1 MASMP
6 DDTGPEITLG
16 TLHGDLGRLSG
27 DLGKLS
33 GDLGKLSG
41 DLGRL
46 GETVNEVKTD
56 VREVKADVRELKVM
70 VATGFRA
77 FPPDWPSEMLRLLRE
92 NNRLTDTRF
101 AQLDATLREQA
112 VETHTILRALATGQ
126 GELATGQRELVT
138 GQRELVTELRALVA
152 RIDALIRGR
161 RDGRSE

>member
-1 MASMP
+1 MGSMP

-16 TLHGDLGRLSG
+16 TLHGDLGRLS
-27 DLGKLS
+27 S
-33 GDLGKLSG
+33 

-46 GETVNEVKTD
+46 GETVGEVKTD
-56 VREVKADVRELKVM
+56 VRELKLM

-92 NNRLTDTRF
+92 NNRLTDARF

-112 VETHTILRALATGQ
+112 VETHTALRALATGQ
-126 GELATGQRELVT
+126 GELAT

-161 RDGRSE
+161 RDGRSG